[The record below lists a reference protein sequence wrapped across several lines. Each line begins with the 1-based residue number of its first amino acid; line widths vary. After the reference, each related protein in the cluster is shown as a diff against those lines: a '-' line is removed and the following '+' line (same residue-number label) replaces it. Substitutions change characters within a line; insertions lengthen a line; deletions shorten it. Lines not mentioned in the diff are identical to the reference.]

1 MIASVSVWAS
11 NMEENKSLKR
21 IKSKKKKFRGVNR
34 GLESVFELVYC
45 LVLDWILFKIL
56 REGWEMIFK
65 D

>member
-1 MIASVSVWAS
+1 MGKQHGGKQKPEKDKVK
-11 NMEENKSLKR
+11 E
-21 IKSKKKKFRGVNR
+21 KKFRGVNR